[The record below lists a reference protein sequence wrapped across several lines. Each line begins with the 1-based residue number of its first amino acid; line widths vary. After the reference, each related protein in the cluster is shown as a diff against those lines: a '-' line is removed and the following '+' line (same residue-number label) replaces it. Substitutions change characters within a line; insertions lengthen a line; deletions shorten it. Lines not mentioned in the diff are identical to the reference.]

1 MQTPFPGMD
10 PYLEQ
15 RGLWERIHTR
25 LIVAMA
31 DALNP
36 LVGARYWVDVEQ
48 RTYLAVLAPDELVGK
63 PDVLVLEAQGLRPNA
78 VQPSAAT
85 EALPLLAELPMPE
98 EIIERFLEV
107 RDITNDEVI
116 TVIELL
122 SPVNKTSRDGR
133 TAYLNKRLKVLGSQT
148 NLIEIDL
155 LRAGEPLPLRI
166 AGQRHPPYSIVVS
179 RAWQRP
185 QASVY
190 FFGVRDPIPRIPIP
204 LRRNETEPI
213 LDLNHLLHEIYAR
226 VGYQRVIN
234 YSRPA
239 DPALK
244 GKDATWADTLLR
256 EHGLR
261 QGGVG

>member
-1 MQTPFPGMD
+1 MPTPFPGMD

-36 LVGARYWVDVEQ
+36 LVGDRYWVDVEQ

-63 PDVLVLEAQGLRPNA
+63 PDVLVLETPGISAGLGPIGTAVEAQ
-78 VQPSAAT
+78 
-85 EALPLLAELPMPE
+85 PLLAELPMPE
-98 EIIERFLEV
+98 EIVERFLEV
-107 RDITNDEVI
+107 RDVTNDEVI

-148 NLIEIDL
+148 NLVEIDL
-155 LRAGEPLPLRI
+155 LRIGEPLPLRI
-166 AGQRHPPYSIVVS
+166 AGQSHPPYSIIIS

-190 FFGVRDPIPRIPIP
+190 FFGIRDPIPRIPVP

-213 LDLNHLLHEIYAR
+213 LDINHLLHEIYER

-234 YSRPA
+234 YREPA
-239 DPALK
+239 DPPLK
-244 GKDATWADTLLR
+244 GQDAAWVNALLR

-261 QGGVG
+261 P